1 MVRGSDPFGSNAPD
15 TLPGAYAED
24 MRARLMD
31 STRQAFR
38 EPTFSARRDF
48 HVTGFADYPRFRSA
62 RSAVDDSGDF
72 SPCRNTQAG
81 GRRSGKERAADSRMR
96 KRASACPA
104 VPAVA

>member
-15 TLPGAYAED
+15 TLPGAFTQN
-24 MRARLMD
+24 MRARLTD

-48 HVTGFADYPRFRSA
+48 QVTGLAGYPRFLSA
-62 RSAVDDSGDF
+62 RKAVDDSGDF
-72 SPCRNTQAG
+72 RPCRNTQAG
-81 GRRSGKERAADSRMR
+81 GRRSGSERAADSRMR
-96 KRASACPA
+96 NRASACPA